1 MSGTKN
7 FPLKLHN
14 CSKFVT
20 GEEELS
26 RLPRDIQNM
35 FTVLSQDEFRVDISS
50 TELRKQN
57 FAQDP

>member
-1 MSGTKN
+1 
-7 FPLKLHN
+7 
-14 CSKFVT
+14 VT